1 MENLKK
7 EEDLERNKY
16 SAIII
21 GTGGQ
26 GALADTKGSGNEHKT
41 ISFAKAITEHEG
53 LELYGFIDND
63 FSKATKAQEIWNASY
78 ASDELSKFDLSQVD
92 IAIVATSDDEH
103 YEILKQIAEHPPK
116 LVICEKPLCK
126 DLEQAREIVELYR
139 QREIP
144 LLINYTRRFIP
155 RLQELKRRYK
165 NGEFGKIVSANIVF
179 NRDWVH
185 SASHAIDFCEWMFD
199 GEYNGKILECETDYR
214 IWQIDLY
221 FERYHWREERIGNMS
236 VPSYFDNSMQ
246 YVVENAYNFL
256 EGKEELKCTATH
268 ALKALEIC
276 YELMEE

>member
-1 MENLKK
+1 MKK
-7 EEDLERNKY
+7 YNVL
-16 SAIII
+16 II
-21 GTGGQ
+21 GSGGQ
-26 GALADTKGSGNEHKT
+26 GALADAKGSGNEHKT
-41 ISFAKAITEHEG
+41 ISFAKAIIEHKN

-92 IAIVATSDDEH
+92 IAIVATSDDKH
-103 YEILKQIAEHPPK
+103 YEILKQIAEYPPK

-144 LLINYTRRFIP
+144 LLTNYTRRFIP

-179 NRDWVH
+179 NRGWLH
-185 SASHAIDFCEWMFD
+185 SATHAIDFCGWLFD

-221 FERYHWREERIGNMS
+221 FEKYHWREERIGDMP

-246 YVVENAYNFL
+246 YVAENAYNFL
-256 EGKEELKCTATH
+256 EGKEELKCTASD